1 MFNPGTPAEDVF
13 RQQSFDH
20 NLTGLEAYTSA
31 ADIYDQGYVAETTG
45 HAFLDEIPV
54 GKSLLEQ
61 FKEATQMDGAD
72 DGDGE
77 VLYRRLTMERR
88 SVSDGSMIVR
98 RVYAASYDGAAE
110 ATPFTIYEGET
121 ATPPAKPEPAVHTI
135 LSPKLTKEK
144 SRALPSMSVMSTIS
158 EHKPPARPTIG
169 RSFTAPLPIANH
181 SKERQSS
188 SSDHGRVFPE
198 TDIPRLLL
206 YNWFLLRMDNIKIL
220 SQNDGVGEDFGLL
233 KLLANTHENRRWWTI
248 MVDDLACPQ
257 CVEVLRRRKAASKAR
272 YMPKVPGATWVSNAR
287 RLAQKRQFKKCS
299 KNVHCDGG
307 QCKVV
312 CEHRD
317 PKANNVSCAGRNRR
331 NLPLLTAR

>member
-31 ADIYDQGYVAETTG
+31 ADIYSDGYVAETTG

-54 GKSLLEQ
+54 GKSLLDQ
-61 FKEATQMDGAD
+61 FKEATQMDGVD
-72 DGDGE
+72 DGEGE

-88 SVSDGSMIVR
+88 RSVSDGSVIVP
-98 RVYAASYDGAAE
+98 RVYAASYDGAVE
-110 ATPFTIYEGET
+110 ATLISIYEDET
-121 ATPPAKPEPAVHTI
+121 ATPPATPEPAALGI
-135 LSPKLTKEK
+135 LSPKVSKGK
-144 SRALPSMSVMSTIS
+144 RRALPNMSIMSEYRPI
-158 EHKPPARPTIG
+158 RPTIG
-169 RSFTAPLPIANH
+169 RSFTAPLPLANH
-181 SKERQSS
+181 NKERHSS
-188 SSDHGRVFPE
+188 SSDPGRVFPE

-220 SQNDGVGEDFGLL
+220 SQNDGIGEDFGLL
-233 KLLANTHENRRWWTI
+233 KLLANTHEDRRWWTI

-257 CVEVLRRRKAASKAR
+257 CVEVLRKRRTNSKAR
-272 YMPKVPGATWVSNAR
+272 YMPKIPGATWVDNAQ

-307 QCKVV
+307 QCKIV

-317 PKANNVSCAGRNRR
+317 PKANNV
-331 NLPLLTAR
+331 

>member
-31 ADIYDQGYVAETTG
+31 ANIYDHGYVAETTG

-54 GKSLLEQ
+54 GKSLLDQ

-72 DGDGE
+72 EGEGE

-88 SVSDGSMIVR
+88 RSVSNGSVIVR
-98 RVYAASYDGAAE
+98 RLYAASYDGMAE
-110 ATPFTIYEGET
+110 ATPCTIYEDET
-121 ATPPAKPEPAVHTI
+121 ATPPATPEPATQGI
-135 LSPKLTKEK
+135 LSPTYSESKT
-144 SRALPSMSVMSTIS
+144 RALPTMSVMSAMS
-158 EHKPPARPTIG
+158 YFRPIRPSMG
-169 RSFTAPLPIANH
+169 RSFTAPLPFANH
-181 SKERQSS
+181 SKERHSS

-198 TDIPRLLL
+198 ANIPRLHL

-220 SQNDGVGEDFGLL
+220 SSNGKFSGLSEDFGLL
-233 KLLANTHENRRWWTI
+233 KLLANTHEDRRWWTI

-257 CVEVLRRRKAASKAR
+257 CVELLRKRKRDSKAR
-272 YMPKVPGATWVSNAR
+272 YMPKIPGATWVDNAQ
-287 RLAQKRQFKKCS
+287 RLARKRQFKKCS

-317 PKANNVSCAGRNRR
+317 PKSNNVQ
-331 NLPLLTAR
+331 LTLLTRRA